1 MILYNNA
8 FIITYRKLL
17 KEHNHDPHFFNF
29 KSINF
34 FSSIAWL

>member
-17 KEHNHDPHFFNF
+17 KEHNHDPRKKNIQF
-29 KSINF
+29 
-34 FSSIAWL
+34 